1 MLLVPYTDLA
11 FQLASEEV
19 STRLPQRLHLLY
31 PNGPRIFR
39 RGNQLWIRSPIGFV
53 WRAYGIQLIVLI
65 KFILNPFSYWT
76 TGPSWFFG
84 VLSWLCTVAIVLF
97 CVLTCHRGMMTQIP
111 VLNAILD
118 LPLSV
123 FST

>member
-1 MLLVPYTDLA
+1 LTGSSIKAESSQCLSVVDMLLVPYTDLA

-53 WRAYGIQLIVLI
+53 
-65 KFILNPFSYWT
+65 
-76 TGPSWFFG
+76 
-84 VLSWLCTVAIVLF
+84 
-97 CVLTCHRGMMTQIP
+97 
-111 VLNAILD
+111 
-118 LPLSV
+118 
-123 FST
+123 